1 MTWWLLVGIG
11 LGVVVALVVTVVL
24 EAKDHPETE
33 AEKQLVQIDRNQ
45 LAQLLA
51 LMERLAIAVDV
62 GGATGLRIEQAAT
75 SVADDLAL
83 AHRRAD
89 EVDPGNPGSAADAAT
104 HQTDEERRR

>member
-11 LGVVVALVVTVVL
+11 IGVVISLVTFVVL
-24 EAKDHPETE
+24 EAKDRPETV

-62 GGATGLRIEQAAT
+62 GGATGLRIEEAAGV
-75 SVADDLAL
+75 VADDLAM

-89 EVDPGNPGSAADAAT
+89 EESGPPGSAADAFAS
-104 HQTDEERRR
+104 QTTEEMRR